1 MVFLLSFFNGF
12 VRPDP
17 NPKHTKKYVWRKKCH
32 SRTFFFQYFLF
43 YLISVTNLFSRFL
56 FFFGGFHYMDTRKK
70 ARKKGGF
77 PLFPIEMLSCCMC
90 VEGFTLFSS
99 SGDGSLAARKKK
111 EKDLCCLVNTFIWSC
126 FHIFLFTLFFKEL
139 VSTFFFNVRF
149 CCVRMFVR

>member
-1 MVFLLSFFNGF
+1 MPQQNVFFPIFS
-12 VRPDP
+12 
-17 NPKHTKKYVWRKKCH
+17 
-32 SRTFFFQYFLF
+32 FLF
-43 YLISVTNLFSRFL
+43 NFRHQFIFQIFI
-56 FFFGGFHYMDTRKK
+56 FFGGFHYMDTRKK

-139 VSTFFFNVRF
+139 VSTFFFQCKVLL
-149 CCVRMFVR
+149 CSDVCKIV